1 MLGLGMFSGRRSCML
16 QGNRTYQLS
25 HLVKPTDVVY
35 PTVWTRP
42 GAEAEGLWMPSFW
55 TRVSFGITDLDA
67 KNLVTLL
74 EVCPLCLKAALQSN
88 P

>member
-1 MLGLGMFSGRRSCML
+1 M
-16 QGNRTYQLS
+16 
-25 HLVKPTDVVY
+25 KPTDVVY

-74 EVCPLCLKAALQSN
+74 EV
-88 P
+88 

>member
-1 MLGLGMFSGRRSCML
+1 MLSKRWSWGWWSEGRRTL

-74 EVCPLCLKAALQSN
+74 EV
-88 P
+88 